1 MRKRVMVRVSNMD
14 EDWLDLQ
21 RLAEVEVTSEDAA
34 YPIEAALVPGAGIGW
49 RAAHAG
55 EQTIRLLFEE
65 PYRVTRIQLVFQ
77 EDQQE
82 RTQEFVLRWLAEGDS
97 SYREI
102 VRQQYN
108 FSPQGAVRE
117 VENFAVDLPGVAAL
131 ELKIVPDI
139 GRREAYASLAQLRI
153 A

>member
-1 MRKRVMVRVSNMD
+1 MRKRVMDRVSPMD

-21 RLAEVEVTSEDAA
+21 RLADVELTSEEPLYPIDAA
-34 YPIEAALVPGAGIGW
+34 LIPGAGSGW

-55 EQTIRLLFEE
+55 EQTIRLLFREAL
-65 PYRVTRIQLVFQ
+65 RVRRIQLVFQ

-82 RTQEFVLRWLAEGDS
+82 RTQEFVLCWSAQGDS
-97 SYREI
+97 ACREI

-108 FSPQGAVRE
+108 FSPHGATRE
-117 VENFAVDLPGVAAL
+117 VEDFAVDLPSVATL

>member
-1 MRKRVMVRVSNMD
+1 MRKRVMDRVSLMD

-21 RLAEVEVTSEDAA
+21 RVAEIEVTSEDAA
-34 YPIEAALVPGAGIGW
+34 YPIDAVLLPVAGMGW

-65 PYRVTRIQLVFQ
+65 PHRVRRIQLVFQ

-82 RTQEFVLRWLAEGDS
+82 RTQEFVLRWSAEGDPS
-97 SYREI
+97 HREI

-108 FSPQGAVRE
+108 FSPHGATRE
-117 VENFAVDLPGVAAL
+117 VENFAVDLPGVTAL

>member
-1 MRKRVMVRVSNMD
+1 MRKRVMDPVPPMD
-14 EDWLDLQ
+14 EGWLDLQ
-21 RLAEVEVTSEDAA
+21 RLAEVELTSEESA
-34 YPIEAALVPGAGIGW
+34 YPIDAALVPGAGAGW

-55 EQTIRLLFEE
+55 EQTIRLLFRE
-65 PYRVTRIQLVFQ
+65 PLRVRRIQLVFQ

-82 RTQEFVLRWLAEGDS
+82 RTQEFVIRWSAASDS
-97 SYREI
+97 TYREI

-108 FSPQGAVRE
+108 FSPHGATRE
-117 VENFAVDLPGVAAL
+117 VEDFAVDLPAVTAL

-139 GRREAYASLAQLRI
+139 GKREAYASLAQLRI